1 MKPLVRPITD
11 PAGGQWYVVSAR
23 YPAEHIAAI
32 AYRYVMAKVTNV
44 RTDLGVYRHGEPDQI
59 GVLVTAVSTNRIGVQ
74 NVARLL
80 DARGGV
86 DEDLDTR
93 IVIRM
98 IIRRARIVVEA
109 RDAGA
114 KPGRLKIG
122 HAGRG
127 AWLNP
132 DGSMSDDQPQGQ
144 G

>member
-1 MKPLVRPITD
+1 MKPLVRPFTD
-11 PAGGQWYVVSAR
+11 PADGQWFIVSAR
-23 YPAEHIAAI
+23 YPTDELGSI
-32 AYRYVMAKVTNV
+32 AYRYVMAKVGTSG
-44 RTDLGVYRHGEPDQI
+44 DLGVYRHGAPDEG
-59 GVLVTAVSTNRIGVQ
+59 GVLVTAISTNRIGVQ

-80 DARGGV
+80 GARGGI
-86 DEDLDTR
+86 DEHLDKR
-93 IVIRM
+93 IVTRM
-98 IIRRARIVVEA
+98 AIRRARVVVEA

-132 DGSMSDDQPQGQ
+132 DGSMSDDRPQGQ